1 MSDFCDRLREA
12 RAHMGWTQMQ
22 AGEVAGIDY
31 RTIQRW
37 ELGKTMPDRHRVM
50 GLAYMYGRPLGWF
63 YGDDSAHHPPLY
75 REPLTDRLSML
86 TRILRTA
93 AASNGLTLEGLFD
106 LEGRSV
112 HDEPEAFAHPEGL
125 QLEGLVPFDSSPMAA
140 DAGAHNDVLDE
151 SRVDHTPLAPGW
163 LRSQAL
169 NPEFCEVISVMGN
182 SMEPTLPDG
191 SSILVNRDSTELRD
205 GGIFTL
211 QTIDGLV
218 VKRVREMND
227 SWILI
232 SDNAAWPPVPLDV
245 SDVVIGEVIW
255 NARMI
260 QQHGYEHHPPEHQ
273 GQAGHLDGAGHLGT
287 DPTPGRRR
295 YRSPV
300 VKDSL
305 NYTQRQLTEA
315 TGAPDQPS
323 SAPAGRRTGEYNRIG
338 RRPD

>member
-1 MSDFCDRLREA
+1 
-12 RAHMGWTQMQ
+12 MGWTQMQ

-93 AASNGLTLEGLFD
+93 AASNGLTLEGLFG

-112 HDEPEAFAHPEGL
+112 HDEPEAFAHPDGLQVEGL
-125 QLEGLVPFDSSPMAA
+125 ALFDSSPMSA
-140 DAGAHNDVLDE
+140 DAGAHNDVLHE
-151 SRVDHTPLAPGW
+151 SRVDHSPLDPGW

-169 NPEFCEVISVMGN
+169 NPEFCEVISVLGN

-191 SSILVNRDSTELRD
+191 SSILVNRDSKELRD
-205 GGIFTL
+205 GTIFVL
-211 QTIDGLV
+211 QTSDGLV
-218 VKRVREMND
+218 VNRVREIND
-227 SWILI
+227 SWILG

-260 QQHGYEHHPPEHQ
+260 QPHGYEHHPRALQ
-273 GQAGHLDGAGHLGT
+273 DQVGHVDGEDQLDAV
-287 DPTPGRRR
+287 PAPGRTRHR
-295 YRSPV
+295 APAV
-300 VKDSL
+300 NDSL
-305 NYTQRQLTEA
+305 NYTQR
-315 TGAPDQPS
+315 
-323 SAPAGRRTGEYNRIG
+323 
-338 RRPD
+338 